1 MQMTVFGIN
10 AVPFIPSALSTCKMV
25 CYTLW
30 PPDGSTRLQVAKIN
44 SVAELCL
51 LANGELAGQKIDLQ
65 GRTLKHLHQP
75 GTEFCKEVIFQGQGT
90 TLCNGTLVLAAD
102 AQIILRAPEITL
114 QGIHINGAFSFTK
127 PCGKGR
133 VVCR

>member
-1 MQMTVFGIN
+1 MTVSGIN
-10 AVPFIPSALSTCKMV
+10 AVDFIPSALSTCKMI

-30 PPDGSTRLQVAKIN
+30 PPDGSTRLQVIKTS

-51 LANGELAGQKIDLQ
+51 LANGELAGHKIDLQ
-65 GRTLKHLHQP
+65 GQTLFHLPQP
-75 GTEFCKEVIFQGQGT
+75 GTEFRKELIFQGQGT
-90 TLCNGTLVLAAD
+90 TLCNGTLNLAAD
-102 AQIILRAPEITL
+102 AQITLRASAITL
-114 QGIHINGAFSFTK
+114 QGIRINGAFSFTK